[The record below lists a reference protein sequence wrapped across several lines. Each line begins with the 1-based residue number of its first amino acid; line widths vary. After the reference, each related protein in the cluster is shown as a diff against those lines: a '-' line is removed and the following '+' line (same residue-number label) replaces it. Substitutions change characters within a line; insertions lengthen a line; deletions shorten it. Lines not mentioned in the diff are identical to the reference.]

1 MHKWKLVLLLAGLLV
16 AQQVTAKS
24 QTILRLHGSNTIGA
38 ELAPELVKSWL
49 MTEGYSQIQQQQIAD
64 EEVVI
69 SAVNNEGYLHTVE
82 IKSHGSTTGFKSIAQ
97 ADADIAMSSRP
108 IKLKEKDELS
118 FLGDMTRFDAE
129 YVIGLDGIAVIVN
142 RASKLESLEKDVIKK
157 IFSGEINDWSQLD
170 SGLSGEI
177 HVYAR
182 DDKSGTYD
190 TFKALVLGKGEE
202 LTASARRYES
212 NAHLSDDVAQ
222 DPMAI
227 GFVGLPY
234 VRDSKSIAVAEKGAL
249 PKSPEAFEVA
259 TEDYALSRRLYMY
272 VPSIN
277 DQPFVKSFID
287 FSLHETGQYIVHNTG
302 FISQNIVARS
312 ITPNPG
318 FPEEYL
324 LFTENGERLSLNI
337 RFHKDST
344 RLDNKALKD
353 VERLVRFMKQP
364 DNKKRKVMLFGFSDE
379 NRTLPEFGLD
389 LSTYRV
395 DRVSDLLVQYGVGPV
410 RVRSYGGEI
419 PVASNEDAGGRHKNR
434 RVEVWLQ

>member
-1 MHKWKLVLLLAGLLV
+1 MHKWMRVLFLGLLISQP
-16 AQQVTAKS
+16 AMAKD
-24 QTILRLHGSNTIGA
+24 QIIMRLHGSNTIGA
-38 ELAPELVKSWL
+38 ELGPELVKAW
-49 MTEGYSQIQQQQIAD
+49 MQAEGYSQIQQQQLA
-64 EEVVI
+64 EEEQLI
-69 SAVNNEGYLHTVE
+69 TGVNAEGYAHSVE

-142 RASKLESLEKDVIKK
+142 KANTLEFLEKDVIRQ
-157 IFSGEINDWSQLD
+157 IFTGEINDWSQLD
-170 SGLSGEI
+170 AGLSGEI

-190 TFKALVLGKGEE
+190 TFKALVLGKE
-202 LTASARRYES
+202 SALIGNAQRYES
-212 NAHLSDDVAQ
+212 NAHLSDDVAK
-222 DPMAI
+222 DPLAI

-249 PKSPEAFEVA
+249 PKVPEAFEVA

-272 VPSIN
+272 VPSIH
-277 DQPFVKSFID
+277 DQMYVKSFID
-287 FSLHETGQYIVHNTG
+287 FCLRESGQHIVHNTG
-302 FISQNIVARS
+302 FVSQNIMARS

-324 LFTENGERLSLNI
+324 VFTENGERLSLNI

-353 VERLVRFMKQP
+353 VERLVHFMKLP

-395 DRVSDLLVQYGVGPV
+395 DRVSDLLVQYGIGPV
-410 RVRSYGGEI
+410 RVRSYGGAI